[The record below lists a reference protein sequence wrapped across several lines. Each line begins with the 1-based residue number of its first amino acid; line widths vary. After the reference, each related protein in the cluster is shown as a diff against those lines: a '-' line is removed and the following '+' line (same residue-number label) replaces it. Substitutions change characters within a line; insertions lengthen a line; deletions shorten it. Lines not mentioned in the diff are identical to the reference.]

1 MLYKLVDCHKAL
13 EDIGVYITIP
23 TLTKYLKKD
32 LFIFN
37 DNLQTYY
44 IRQNKFHEYFLF
56 FKNNDYRNYFLL
68 NYLGLEKTKIFLKR
82 YTKLSLIMKGRNV
95 SYFISKHSLKSVI
108 KIAGRTY
115 VSNFELK
122 NISKGVV

>member
-1 MLYKLVDCHKAL
+1 
-13 EDIGVYITIP
+13 
-23 TLTKYLKKD
+23 
-32 LFIFN
+32 
-37 DNLQTYY
+37 
-44 IRQNKFHEYFLF
+44 LF